1 MLTEYPVNAK
11 HRFTIPLGFADLPV
25 LLLRGANPGK
35 TLVVSGAVHGDEYE
49 GVRAILETFDE
60 LSPADMSGNLLAVPV
75 ANPPAFWA
83 GTRTSPLDGGN
94 LARVF
99 PGDPQGTPTQ
109 VIAHH
114 LGTRIIALADLY
126 ADFHSAGVGWAM
138 PSMVGYDE
146 SDPRSKAAADAFGA
160 EYVWGHPD
168 VPPGRTVSFAKSR
181 GIPFVYT
188 EAWGAGRVAPED
200 LAMMK
205 RGIRN
210 LLRHLAI
217 LPGELERVPVKMHL
231 TGEGNIH
238 AGINAPAR
246 GFFISSVSLLD
257 EVKEGQ
263 FLGRLTDT
271 LGQTTHEFRAGS
283 SGVIGLVRQFPTVH
297 EGDPLFLIAQA
308 TSREDVSRRRVE

>member
-1 MLTEYPVNAK
+1 MEDFLLTDYAPGRR
-11 HRFTIPLGFADLPV
+11 HRFTIPLGFTDLPV
-25 LLLRGANPGK
+25 LLIRGAAPGR
-35 TLVVSGAVHGDEYE
+35 TLVVTGAVHGDEYE

-60 LSPADMSGNLLAVPV
+60 LDPAAMAGNLLAVPV

-99 PGDPQGTPTQ
+99 PGDPGGGPTQ
-109 VIAHH
+109 VIAHA

-138 PSMVGYDE
+138 PSMAGYDE
-146 SDPRSKAAADAFGA
+146 SDPRSAAAAEAFGA
-160 EYVWGHPD
+160 EYLWGHPEI
-168 VPPGRTVSFAKSR
+168 PPGRTVSFAKSR

-188 EAWGAGRVAPED
+188 EAWGAGRVAPSD
-200 LAMMK
+200 LEMMK

-217 LPGELERVPVKMHL
+217 LPGELERVPVRMRL

-238 AGINAPAR
+238 SGINSPAE
-246 GFFISSVSLLD
+246 GFFIPAVSLL
-257 EVKEGQ
+257 EPVSEGQ
-263 FLGRLTDT
+263 YLGRLTNI
-271 LGQTTHEFRAGS
+271 LGETTHRFTAGS
-283 SGVIGLVRQFPTVH
+283 AGVIGLIRQFPTVR
-297 EGDPLFLIAQA
+297 EGDPLFLIAQPV
-308 TSREDVSRRRVE
+308 TG